1 MESITQMFRLKLAY
15 QAENQETGEVEKVK
29 EEILVQCVN
38 YTDAE
43 TLMNKVIE
51 HFSMN
56 KLCPVV
62 YEIVKCK
69 FASSEIYLNSLIEC
83 DSDDT
88 PLTCGR
94 LNCFFV
100 DGSHG
105 LYSVDTIVFGDKASK
120 EKDLKTTYLIPAK
133 DPADATMRAK
143 MILKYDNHQEEDI
156 AVTNVKYDKAGNF
169 YFDPMS
175 FTNLIDRST
184 KIFETY
190 GL

>member
-1 MESITQMFRLKLAY
+1 MENITQMFRLKLTY
-15 QAENQETGEVEKVK
+15 QAENQETGDVEKIK

-43 TLMNKVIE
+43 TLLNKVIE
-51 HFSMN
+51 HYDMA
-56 KLCPVV
+56 KLAPVV

-69 FASSEIYLNSLIEC
+69 FDVQDIYLNSLTDC

-94 LNCFFV
+94 LNVFFANE
-100 DGSHG
+100 SHG
-105 LYSVDTIVFGDKASK
+105 LYAVDTIIFGDKSLK
-120 EKDLKTTYLIPAK
+120 EKDIKTTYLIPAE
-133 DPADATMRAK
+133 DPADATVRTK
-143 MILKYDNHQEEDI
+143 IILVDGGNDEEDI

-169 YFDPMS
+169 YLEPK
-175 FTNLIDRST
+175 TYAELTDRSI
-184 KIFETY
+184 KILEKY